1 MSLVVV
7 GSVALDTV
15 ESPAGNVADA
25 LGGSALYASLAAT
38 HFCPVSIVG
47 VVGTDYPPS
56 AIELLKSQN
65 INLDGLEQVE
75 GKTFRWA
82 GKYISFNQAET
93 LATDLN
99 VFADF
104 DPKLPPSCTSCHTL
118 FLANIHPKLQLKV
131 LSEMKQY
138 SLVACDTMN
147 YWIQLCPELLTE
159 LIRKVDILFINED
172 EIKQYTTER
181 DVFVAA
187 GLILDM
193 GVQLVVVKRGEYGA
207 MIITKDS
214 YYFAPAYPIS
224 PVRDTTGAGDSFA
237 GGFLGYISSIGS
249 LDDATIRQALRYGT
263 VMAALNVAEFSVEGL
278 HKADM
283 KTIESMQEKLKHW
296 TS

>member
-1 MSLVVV
+1 MSLIIV
-7 GSVALDTV
+7 GSVALDTI
-15 ESPAGNVADA
+15 ETPAGNVADA

-56 AIELLKSQN
+56 AIEMLKSHN

-75 GKTFRWA
+75 GKTFRWS
-82 GKYISFNQAET
+82 GKYVSFNQAET
-93 LATDLN
+93 LSTDLN

-104 DPKLPPSCTSCHTL
+104 DPKLPDSCTSCYTL

-131 LSEMKQY
+131 LSEMKHY

-147 YWIQLCPELLTE
+147 YWIQLCPDLLTE

-172 EIKQYTTER
+172 EIRQYTTER
-181 DVFVAA
+181 DIFLAA
-187 GLILDM
+187 RLILDM
-193 GVQLVVVKRGEYGA
+193 GVRLVVVKRGECGA
-207 MIITKDS
+207 VIISKES

-237 GGFLGYISSIGS
+237 GGFLGYISAKKS
-249 LDDATIRQALRYGT
+249 LDDQTIRQALRYGT
-263 VMAALNVAEFSVEGL
+263 VMAALNVAEFSVDGL
-278 HKADM
+278 HTADQQR
-283 KTIESMQEKLKHW
+283 IESMQKKLKEW